1 MRKDPSNGH
10 FTLFDLAKELDVKKS
25 HIRFCEENRLIS
37 PRTSGFKRRVYNR
50 YDRERLRFVFHFV
63 LLGYSKEEIIELI
76 GIPDADLDENDQL
89 IQGIEYGSKALN
101 TLEKRKEDLSFT
113 KQTRIIT
120 EIERLRE
127 YIHNIKMIKSGVIEE
142 PWAKP
147 SIGLEERAKILSEP
161 VMAITTKAEKKTAQH
176 PVKVISLFV
185 AGLSLVILIGSYFY
199 YKVGQTEKNAVITV
213 QKKPVHSE
221 KILEPKTAEPLD
233 QTAKAR
239 VKVPEAPKTPEPASP
254 ALQESL
260 DAPSTDGSLMGKETP
275 PSQTVKE
282 KPVTA
287 GDELLSEKQNV
298 IAQNVEEDATN
309 DIQKKFG
316 GEKLSE
322 KKASA
327 SEGADTLAIEVSEP
341 VKEKTVPDTV
351 SGEPLTAGLPESGV
365 EVMAKTEVKPFMT
378 ESEKKVE
385 QIPSEEKMA
394 QQKKELSRLK
404 SFLDEYCQVYSNK
417 DLDKLLTFFTS
428 DATENNRPFHE
439 LLPDYRNNMESMGSL
454 TYRIELLS
462 YSKQISSE
470 SLIIRGKFFIRHQL
484 PKGDWEEKN
493 GTIFME
499 LLEKKDSFLIKQ
511 LNYSE

>member
-10 FTLFDLAKELDVKKS
+10 FTIFDLAKELDVKKS
-25 HIRFCEENRLIS
+25 HIRLCEENGLIS
-37 PRTSGFKRRVYNR
+37 PRTSRFKRRVYNR

-76 GIPDADLDENDQL
+76 GIPDAELDENDQL

-127 YIHNIKMIKSGVIEE
+127 YIQNIKMIKSGVIEE
-142 PWAKP
+142 PWPKP
-147 SIGLEERAKILSEP
+147 SIEPEERAKILSEP
-161 VMAITTKAEKKTAQH
+161 VMAITSRAEKKTTQH

-185 AGLSLVILIGSYFY
+185 AGLALVILVGSYFY
-199 YKVGQTEKNAVITV
+199 YKVGQTEKNLLKTV

-221 KILEPKTAEPLD
+221 KILEPKTAESLD

-239 VKVPEAPKTPEPASP
+239 VTAPEVKTPEPDSP
-254 ALQESL
+254 ALRESL
-260 DAPSTDGSLMGKETP
+260 DASSTDGSLIGKETS
-275 PSQTVKE
+275 PSQTAKE

-287 GDELLSEKQNV
+287 GEELLPEKQNF
-298 IAQNVEEDATN
+298 ITQNVEEGVTSDV
-309 DIQKKFG
+309 QKKFA
-316 GEKLSE
+316 GEELSE
-322 KKASA
+322 KAASA
-327 SEGADTLAIEVSEP
+327 SEGANTLATEVPEP
-341 VKEKTVPDTV
+341 VKEKAVPDTV
-351 SGEPLTAGLPESGV
+351 SEEPLTAALPESGV
-365 EVMAKTEVKPFMT
+365 EEMAKTEVKPFLT
-378 ESEKKVE
+378 GSEKKVE
-385 QIPSEEKMA
+385 QIPSEEKRA

-404 SFLDEYCQVYSNK
+404 SFLNEYCQAYSNK

-470 SLIIRGKFFIRHQL
+470 NLIVRGKFFIRHQL